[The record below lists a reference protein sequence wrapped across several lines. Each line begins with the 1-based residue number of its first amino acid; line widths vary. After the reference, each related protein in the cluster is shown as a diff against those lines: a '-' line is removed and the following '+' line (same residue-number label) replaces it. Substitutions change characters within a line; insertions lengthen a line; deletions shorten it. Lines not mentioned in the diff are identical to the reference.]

1 MRKLRILAVVF
12 LVAGLLSIGLVPLVT
27 EAQVPPALYRCTVY
41 NCDVLVGA
49 GWTVEAYVGTGV
61 TPRASGLTDGS
72 GVCILQVS
80 VTQPEVDSSEALSFK
95 VVPLGLVLGWAANET
110 PEVDVTLQAPEVD
123 LDICVTQPVAEAG
136 GPYSGFEGEVI
147 NLYGSASGGVPPHS
161 YAWDLDEDGLF
172 DDSTDQNPTYSWGTA
187 GSYTVELKVTDNA
200 AQEDTDTAGVEIEPE
215 CELDFPHGLNQDTS
229 AIFLRYYDCE
239 TVSLPTSTEPAQL
252 VVVWYYNEATMTWE
266 WFRPGWPE
274 STLTSLENGEIYFI
288 IVQDACTWTI
298 P

>member
-12 LVAGLLSIGLVPLVT
+12 LVTALLSLGLVPLVT

-49 GWTVEAYVGTGV
+49 SYNVTAYVGSETSPRVWALTNANGV
-61 TPRASGLTDGS
+61 A
-72 GVCILQVS
+72 ILEVS
-80 VTQPEVDSSEALSFK
+80 VTQPEVNSFAAISFK
-95 VVPLGLVLGWAANET
+95 VNGWAANET
-110 PEVDVTLQAPEVD
+110 PEVDVTLEAPEVD
-123 LDICVTQPVAEAG
+123 LDICVTVPVADAG

-147 NLYGSASGGVPPHS
+147 NLYGSASEGVPPYS

-187 GSYTVELKVTDNA
+187 GNYTVELKVTDNA
-200 AQEDTDTAGVEIEPE
+200 AQEDTDTAPVEIEPE

-229 AIFLRYYDCE
+229 SIFLRYYECE
-239 TVSLPTSTEPAQL
+239 TASLPTSTEPAQL
-252 VVVWYYNEATMTWE
+252 IVVWYYNETTMTWE

-298 P
+298 PQI